1 LAAISNSIITVSMLF
16 LSKSRISLVGFVF
29 LALGGCTEQGPDRAV
44 WQAAKDAA
52 SAVGN
57 FFGDDKPKPAA
68 VDAPDPGDT
77 PFPNLA
83 VVPRRP
89 ARPDAQVL
97 QTEQAQLADQRQAA
111 QNFDSQLRAIDPVL
125 NPASR
130 PPEPPPV
137 AAALAPSGATPIAA
151 APALPAP
158 VASMPVPAPAPYP
171 LPVPPAPAV
180 AAPPPSQVQAPPAA
194 AQAAPLP
201 PFVPPVL
208 APVTVP
214 APVPE
219 NRPPAA
225 RPVAPAARPA
235 PSTLWLVGEV
245 SFADGS
251 TLLNADSRRTLRAAV
266 VAANEQGRSVRITPI
281 VEGLAGPQDGAL
293 APRRMAALVGELEAL
308 GLQRSRVRIEA
319 GGFRRAS
326 IAVEF

>member
-1 LAAISNSIITVSMLF
+1 MLF

-137 AAALAPSGATPIAA
+137 A
-151 APALPAP
+151 
-158 VASMPVPAPAPYP
+158 SMPVPAPAPYP

-201 PFVPPVL
+201 PFAPPVL
-208 APVTVP
+208 VPVTVP

-251 TLLNADSRRTLRAAV
+251 TLLNSDSRRTLRAAV

-281 VEGLAGPQDGAL
+281 AEGLAGPQDGAL